1 MFSNCASYSTSRVDV
16 ERYERFF
23 FINTYIGFSIVEG
36 LLVIIGLTKGS
47 QCFARPWCNVMHERD
62 LDVN

>member
-1 MFSNCASYSTSRVDV
+1 MQVILLV
-16 ERYERFF
+16 ELTLSAMKDFF

-47 QCFARPWCNVMHERD
+47 QCFARPWCNVMHERN